1 MFDQFDRKIDY
12 LRISVTDR
20 CNFRCAYCMPD
31 GIVKKDHKDILTYEE
46 IRDIVSVFVKKGIKK
61 VRITGGEPLVRKDI
75 EKLVGFISEF
85 PQIMDI
91 SMTTNAYYLYEKAH
105 TLRKN
110 GLERV
115 NISLDSLD
123 KDKFKQITK
132 NGDLKKVL
140 KGIKKAQ
147 DEGLG
152 IKINCVLTRGFNDD
166 EFFDF
171 IDFSK
176 KNQLGLRFIELMPI
190 GETSGFSKKNFISSD
205 DFIKKYD
212 LKKIE
217 NPDKNSPTSLYKYK
231 DFNLGFINP
240 LSHSFCSSCNR
251 LRLTSDG
258 IIRPCLHSDLKFD
271 LKKGLGDFKRLEKI
285 IDKALLNKPLRHH
298 MEKNVIKESMN
309 RIGG

>member
-1 MFDQFDRKIDY
+1 MYDQFDRKIDY

-20 CNFRCAYCMPD
+20 CNFRCAYCMPR
-31 GIVKKDHKDILTYEE
+31 GILKKDHKDILTYEE

-61 VRITGGEPLVRKDI
+61 VRITGGEPLVRKNI
-75 EKLVGFISEF
+75 EKLISYISEF
-85 PQIMDI
+85 PQIKDI
-91 SMTTNAYYLYEKAH
+91 AMTTNAYYLYEKAH
-105 TLRKN
+105 ILRKN
-110 GLERV
+110 GLKRV
-115 NISLDSLD
+115 NISLDSL
-123 KDKFKQITK
+123 KEDKFRKITK

-140 KGIKKAQ
+140 RGIRKAQ

-152 IKINCVLTRGFNDD
+152 IKINCVLIKGFNDD

-171 IDFSK
+171 VDFSK
-176 KNQLGLRFIELMPI
+176 KNNLGLRFIELMPI
-190 GETSGFSKKNFISSD
+190 GETSEFSKKNFISSD

-212 LKKIE
+212 LKRIE
-217 NPDKNSPTSLYKYK
+217 NPDKNSPTSLYKF
-231 DFNLGFINP
+231 DGTIIGFINP

-258 IIRPCLHSDLKFD
+258 IIRPCLHSDLEFD

-285 IDKALLNKPLRHH
+285 IDRALLNKPQRHY